1 MRAVEAGADLSHFP
15 SFPVAS
21 NVVNLDEGMPSNKQ
35 DAQIFAQTV
44 VKLVADLQV
53 RVYIIFSVAKYLHL
67 DMKMFT
73 L

>member
-1 MRAVEAGADLSHFP
+1 MEAGADLSHFP

-53 RVYIIFSVAKYLHL
+53 RVYIY
-67 DMKMFT
+67 T
-73 L
+73 